1 MKIFCVGRNYTE
13 HAKELNNEVPDA
25 PVIFMKPATA
35 LLKDNKPFYFPDFT
49 KDLHYETEIVLRIG
63 KNGKN
68 IEEKFATKYIDA
80 VTVGIDFTARDLQ
93 SKQKAKGLPWEI
105 SKAFDQSA
113 VVGKWIPVTEI
124 KKLNH
129 INFCMYQNKTLK
141 QKGNTKDLI
150 FPMEKV
156 ISYISSFF
164 TLQKGDL
171 LFTGTPVGVGQVNI
185 GDKIEAFI
193 ENDSL
198 LEFEIK

>member
-1 MKIFCVGRNYTE
+1 MKIFCIGRNYAE

-25 PVIFMKPATA
+25 PVIFMKPQTA
-35 LLKDNKPFYFPDFT
+35 LLQNNRPFYFPDFT
-49 KDLHYETEIVLRIG
+49 KDLHYETEIVLKIG

-68 IEEKFATKYIDA
+68 VPTQFAGAYIDA

-105 SKAFDQSA
+105 SKAFDHSA
-113 VVGKWIPVTEI
+113 VIGKWIPRVEI
-124 KKLNH
+124 KKLDN
-129 INFCMYQNKTLK
+129 INFCMYQNRELK

-156 ISYISSFF
+156 IAYISGFF

-171 LFTGTPVGVGQVNI
+171 LFTGTPFGVGQVQI